1 MPQLFEFENQ
11 KKKERERER
20 EIGQWIMK
28 NELALNDER

>member
-11 KKKERERER
+11 KKKGERERER
-20 EIGQWIMK
+20 GQWIMK